1 MSFNDPKAALLIAE
15 CEELQSSTCRN
26 MSAMHERLPDT
37 SSGRHR
43 QLHTCMHGMHLW
55 MLSNPFQYLRQ
66 AAVAHAADATYVSQ
80 ELGSRL
86 TGLAL
91 WGHPPVSPLSK
102 CSAVVTASDA
112 VVTASDVDL
121 PLQTLSGFEEE
132 LLAIAPA
139 DCEADAP
146 H

>member
-1 MSFNDPKAALLIAE
+1 
-15 CEELQSSTCRN
+15 
-26 MSAMHERLPDT
+26 
-37 SSGRHR
+37 
-43 QLHTCMHGMHLW
+43 

>member
-1 MSFNDPKAALLIAE
+1 
-15 CEELQSSTCRN
+15 
-26 MSAMHERLPDT
+26 MHERLPDT

-66 AAVAHAADATYVSQ
+66 AAVAHAADATYGSQ

-102 CSAVVTASDA
+102 CSAVVTASD
-112 VVTASDVDL
+112 VDL
-121 PLQTLSGFEEE
+121 PLQALSGFEEE